1 MKKNN
6 KGVTLW
12 ELMLFTL
19 LLAVAGGASVFF
31 FFINSADV
39 QKAHNQHVWITEI
52 NKTLDAITLEIA
64 NSVAVEHPFVGSSP
78 DCYFRAARGDGSLIP
93 AASQEGF
100 AFSDNSL
107 VYVSRG
113 GTEAP
118 LDGAFSRLDN
128 PIVANCSR
136 GRFIR
141 TGPNRLELRFV
152 ATSPDD
158 RSISREFYR
167 VIYLRNQ

>member
-1 MKKNN
+1 MKVNN
-6 KGVTLW
+6 KGITLW
-12 ELMLFTL
+12 ELMLFTV
-19 LLAVAGGASVFF
+19 LLAIAGGASVFF
-31 FFINSADV
+31 FFINSEDV
-39 QKAHNQHVWITEI
+39 QKAHNQYVWIAEI
-52 NKTLDAITLEIA
+52 NEILDDVTLEIA
-64 NSVAVEHPFVGSSP
+64 NSIAVEHPFIGSSP
-78 DCYFRAARGDGSLIP
+78 DCYFRAAKGYGALTPVD
-93 AASQEGF
+93 SQEGF

-107 VYVSRG
+107 IYVSRG

-118 LDGAFSRLDN
+118 MGGAFSRLDN
-128 PIVANCSR
+128 PIVGNCSQ

-158 RSISREFYR
+158 RSVSRDFYR